1 MLPESPLIVCCLT
14 DSFRGV
20 FKRGKDTE
28 PKTTIARK
36 KYGIL
41 LQRRDCARCILKHE
55 GLLAAFV
62 FPGYLFLP
70 KYSTAVLCLLQ
81 AVTQPAVSFLLR
93 RVLYHL
99 CKCTSLPTSVTH
111 FRARVTA
118 VYSRFRFISID
129 GPDKSGMTTAGT
141 RFPATYVW

>member
-41 LQRRDCARCILKHE
+41 LQRMDCAVASRNMK
-55 GLLAAFV
+55 GLSPAFV

-99 CKCTSLPTSVTH
+99 CKCYFIADQRHTFPSAGD
-111 FRARVTA
+111 RRVQQ
-118 VYSRFRFISID
+118 VPVHKHRR
-129 GPDKSGMTTAGT
+129 SGQK
-141 RFPATYVW
+141 RNDDRRILPATYVW

>member
-41 LQRRDCARCILKHE
+41 LQRMDCAVASRNMK
-55 GLLAAFV
+55 GFSPAFV
-62 FPGYLFLP
+62 FPGYLLPP
-70 KYSTAVLCLLQ
+70 KYSTAVLRPYPGIPELL
-81 AVTQPAVSFLLR
+81 AELRNKGVRCAIVSNKPHAATQDLAAEYFKGICAAQWTFCTAEHTCFCRNGAQHLLLHGFLR
-93 RVLYHL
+93 
-99 CKCTSLPTSVTH
+99 
-111 FRARVTA
+111 
-118 VYSRFRFISID
+118 
-129 GPDKSGMTTAGT
+129 
-141 RFPATYVW
+141 